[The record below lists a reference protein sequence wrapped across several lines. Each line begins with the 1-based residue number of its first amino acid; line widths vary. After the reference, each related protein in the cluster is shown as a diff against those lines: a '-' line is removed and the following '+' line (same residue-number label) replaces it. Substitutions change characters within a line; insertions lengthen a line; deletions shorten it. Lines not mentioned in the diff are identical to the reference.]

1 MLARTKDPYLAW
13 LYRQRLGL
21 LTTLEVG
28 GGMGVK
34 VLGGVSGSM
43 IESSFFLPPA
53 PPPPPPVNEHP

>member
-1 MLARTKDPYLAW
+1 MLARSQDLHLVW

-43 IESSFFLPPA
+43 IESSFFRPPT
-53 PPPPPPVNEHP
+53 PPGNEHP